1 MAKLNHIFFHAVQI
15 EERLRT
21 TLEIGGPI
29 DRIVSEAQLKT
40 LDFFKYHPIRNQ
52 EEANELLRLMDLV
65 FGLK

>member
-1 MAKLNHIFFHAVQI
+1 MAKINHILFNVVVLV
-15 EERLRT
+15 ERLRT